1 MIRSSVINT
10 ITLFFVLSCASI
22 FLAFLWLMQYDKQNY
37 TKELNLKYSFIA
49 NASLYHLDKNTSKDD
64 FLEQIKSYN
73 MDEIL
78 NSDMKNYVINS
89 AKILQERKRSTGSSA
104 ILIHKKNHYLKI
116 EHKDMLI
123 LLRDDGYQPYRYD
136 VIRLIFTIIFFTILV
151 VYILTIRKLKPL
163 RSLKRQ
169 INKFA
174 KGDLDTITCKAKGND
189 EIAQVSKAFFNA
201 VMQIQKL
208 NKSRQ
213 LFLRNIMHELK
224 TPITKGRIIAEMI
237 PKDKNQQR
245 LISAFSKLEKLIN
258 EFATVEQMASGIN
271 LHVNRYRLVDLL
283 DEAIDITM
291 ANRDDIDIII
301 ANDISLNVDFKFFSI
316 AIKNMIDNG
325 IKYSIDAKIKIVASE
340 NSINFISRGER
351 LKNDL
356 SFYLEPFI
364 QGDYEKPTANK
375 SFGLGLYIVDN
386 ILKNHKLKLGYRYQD
401 GFNIFSFNSLEAISL
416 VTL

>member
-37 TKELNLKYSFIA
+37 TNELNLKYSFVA

-64 FLEQIKSYN
+64 FLAQIKSYN

-78 NSDMKNYVINS
+78 NPDMKKYVINN
-89 AKILQERKRSTGSSA
+89 AKILQEKKTSTGSSA
-104 ILIHKKNHYLKI
+104 ILIHKKNHFLKI
-116 EHKDMLI
+116 EHKDTSI

-136 VIRLIFTIIFFTILV
+136 VIRLIFAIIFFTVLV

-174 KGDLDTITCKAKGND
+174 KGELDTITCKAKGKD
-189 EIAQVSKAFFNA
+189 EIAELSIAFYNA
-201 VMQIQKL
+201 VMQIKKL

-224 TPITKGRIIAEMI
+224 TPITKGRITAELI

-245 LISAFSKLEKLIN
+245 LINAFNKLEKLIN
-258 EFATVEQMASGIN
+258 EFATVEQIASGIS

-283 DEAIDITM
+283 DEAIDLTM
-291 ANRDDIDIII
+291 ANKDDI
-301 ANDISLNVDFKFFSI
+301 ALSVLSDISINVDFKFFSI
-316 AIKNMIDNG
+316 ALKNMIDNG
-325 IKYSIDAKIKIVASE
+325 IKYSTDSKVKIVASE
-340 NSINFISRGER
+340 NSINFISRGEM
-351 LKNDL
+351 LKNEL

-364 QGDYEKPTANK
+364 QGDYDKLANNK

-386 ILKNHKLKLGYRYQD
+386 ILKNHKLKLEYKYQD
-401 GFNIFSFNSLEAISL
+401 GFNIFTFNSIDILS
-416 VTL
+416 